1 METVTCDNCSSVIP
15 LNVVSLTGECPNCGS
30 LFMQDSTIDSYTQSM
45 LEGDA
50 INGNHEDL

>member
-45 LEGDA
+45 LEGDV